1 MDKHAKKVVRFAIDL
16 PNKAKLGVRLEKSGG
31 KLSICLICSDPDS
44 LEMLGLTKEA
54 LSGALSEK
62 SDKDTQ
68 INVFNNYKE
77 MDEHFSRAA

>member
-1 MDKHAKKVVRFAIDL
+1 
-16 PNKAKLGVRLEKSGG
+16 
-31 KLSICLICSDPDS
+31 
-44 LEMLGLTKEA
+44 MLGLTKEA

-62 SDKDTQ
+62 SVKDTQ